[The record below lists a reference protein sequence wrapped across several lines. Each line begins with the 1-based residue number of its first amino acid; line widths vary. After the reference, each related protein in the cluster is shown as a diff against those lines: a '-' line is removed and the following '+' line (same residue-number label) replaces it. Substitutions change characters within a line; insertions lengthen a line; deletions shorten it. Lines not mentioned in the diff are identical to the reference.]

1 MCFYKTNIQ
10 IISIKNPSL
19 FKKDFLLL
27 KLSFNAFYFPYA
39 AYRECRLFLNAA

>member
-19 FKKDFLLL
+19 FKKDFLLVNL
-27 KLSFNAFYFPYA
+27 NFIAFYFLYA
-39 AYRECRLFLNAA
+39 AYREFRLFLNAA